1 MNNAEEII
9 LLTLIFCRRRR
20 KKINDHVT
28 RSKPRYIFTRSDQHS
43 DFLWLMQELML
54 GDHGQNFYF
63 IY

>member
-1 MNNAEEII
+1 MNNAEEIL

-28 RSKPRYIFTRSDQHS
+28 RSKPRYIFTRNDQHS

-54 GDHGQNFYF
+54 GDHGQSFYF